1 MMCSNDSSGDS
12 KDGFMASTRKH
23 HLACLTYQASI
34 HLAYESET
42 NHERITP
49 SSFARLQ
56 ATREDLQRLASQQID
71 PGSDI
76 VVLICDMV
84 TDQRHFHFVKSS
96 KAADSSS
103 ALQAQ
108 VLLAC
113 PTHLLRTVC
122 VRALGWLLCYV
133 LR

>member
-1 MMCSNDSSGDS
+1 
-12 KDGFMASTRKH
+12 MASTRKH

-49 SSFARLQ
+49 SSFACLQ
-56 ATREDLQRLASQQID
+56 ATREDLQRLASQQLD

-76 VVLICDMV
+76 VVLIFDVV

-122 VRALGWLLCYV
+122 VRALGWLLCCV